1 MNIFQRDLTGF
12 GVDVREEEFAK
23 EMLPHIQE
31 AQRIIA
37 KLNNTYHDAK
47 EVREILEEL
56 MHKELDPS
64 LWVLPPF
71 YTDYGRNITLG
82 KNVFINQGCT
92 FMDRGGIFIGD
103 DVYIAP
109 KVNIIT
115 INHDINPYKR
125 TTTYCKPVYI
135 QDRVWIGIG
144 ATILAGVRVGE
155 NSIVGA
161 GAVVTK
167 DVPKNSIVAGNPA
180 RVIKKITKKM
190 REGEQERLA
199 KVEE

>member
-1 MNIFQRDLTGF
+1 MDIFQRDLVGV
-12 GVDVREEEFAK
+12 GVDAREGEFVK
-23 EMLPHIQE
+23 EMLPRIKK
-31 AQRIIA
+31 AQKIIA
-37 KLNNTYHDAK
+37 KLNNGYHDEEEIRK
-47 EVREILEEL
+47 ILEEL

-125 TTTYCKPVYI
+125 TITYCKPVYI
-135 QDRVWIGIG
+135 EDRVWIGCG
-144 ATILAGVRVGE
+144 ATILSGVRVGE
-155 NSIVGA
+155 NSIIGA

-167 DVPKNSIVAGNPA
+167 DVPKNSIVGGNPA
-180 RVIKKITKKM
+180 RIIKEI
-190 REGEQERLA
+190 RVEGQEEA
-199 KVEE
+199 